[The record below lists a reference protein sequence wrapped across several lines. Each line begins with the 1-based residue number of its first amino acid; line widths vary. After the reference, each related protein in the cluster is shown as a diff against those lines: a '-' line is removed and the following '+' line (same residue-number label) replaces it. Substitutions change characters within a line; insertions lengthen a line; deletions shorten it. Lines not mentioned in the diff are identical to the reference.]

1 MGLDS
6 TIATSLG
13 GDASDQDLA
22 DPAAGIPELQELA
35 RVLVE
40 ARQAQQLSLVALS
53 QRLHMGLEQL
63 QALEEANQQ
72 RLPEP
77 VFVIAQARRLAGALG
92 IDISAQ
98 IEALRCSEP
107 FMAGKPVL
115 KGEVFQAAAARQ
127 RAAAAP
133 DARPVGAH
141 KASQAKSK
149 PSKAQ
154 ASSVSAH
161 GAAGRGL
168 GPAAVARPLAWLLLL
183 AGLGVGGTWLWQQRH
198 RSQPLLSSLSRHLAQ
213 SAGPSRPVVPAP
225 PAAAKAK
232 KALPAAGVITL
243 KAAQPSWLEVRA
255 AGQAAPLFRGR
266 FRGERQFPIGAGLRL
281 RAGRP
286 DLVLM
291 AQGSAPAKPLG
302 TISQIRW
309 VTVLAAKTQG
319 SGLTPGM
326 TKPLKPANPSG
337 AVQPQPAAAVT
348 RLQPASPLPPQP

>member
-1 MGLDS
+1 M
-6 TIATSLG
+6 
-13 GDASDQDLA
+13 
-22 DPAAGIPELQELA
+22 
-35 RVLVE
+35 LVE

-98 IEALRCSEP
+98 IEALRRSDR
-107 FMAGKPVL
+107 FNAGQPAL
-115 KGEVFQAAAARQ
+115 KGDVFRAAAIQ

-133 DARPVGAH
+133 DERPAGAH

-213 SAGPSRPVVPAP
+213 QAGPSRPVVPAP
-225 PAAAKAK
+225 PAAAKVK

-326 TKPLKPANPSG
+326 AKPLKPANPSG